1 MVLDGHKLPWHMD
14 RVKAW
19 ENGERIA
26 PITIDMALTRACDA
40 SCSFCYAMLQENNRS
55 EITLEVIEGFL
66 EDSAEMGVKGISFVS
81 DGESLISPVYGR
93 AITYGS
99 SLGIAM
105 ASGTNGFRFN
115 PELLQEVLPHLTYLR
130 FNVSAGEKDRYCQIM
145 GVKPPFYEQVMA
157 NIRSAVDIKAK
168 QKLPVTIGIQMVL
181 QPQDADQIVPFAEL
195 GKKLGVDYA
204 IIKHCSDDEYGSLG
218 VDYSKYAGLEEVLV
232 AAEAVS
238 EGSYSCV
245 VKWSKLQSEGKRSYE
260 RCYGPPFLIQLSGS
274 GLVAPC
280 GMMFNDRY
288 AKFHIGN
295 ICEERWIDIWK
306 SDRYWEVMDYLKSD
320 NFNAKSMCGALCI
333 QHKVNE
339 ALDSHVSG
347 VQRIK
352 QPKQTI
358 PLHGEFI

>member
-1 MVLDGHKLPWHMD
+1 
-14 RVKAW
+14 
-19 ENGERIA
+19 
-26 PITIDMALTRACDA
+26 
-40 SCSFCYAMLQENNRS
+40 
-55 EITLEVIEGFL
+55 
-66 EDSAEMGVKGISFVS
+66 
-81 DGESLISPVYGR
+81 
-93 AITYGS
+93 
-99 SLGIAM
+99 
-105 ASGTNGFRFN
+105 
-115 PELLQEVLPHLTYLR
+115 
-130 FNVSAGEKDRYCQIM
+130 
-145 GVKPPFYEQVMA
+145 
-157 NIRSAVDIKAK
+157 
-168 QKLPVTIGIQMVL
+168 MVL
-181 QPQDADQIVPFAEL
+181 QPQDADQIIPFAEL

-295 ICEERWIDIWK
+295 ICEERWMDIWK